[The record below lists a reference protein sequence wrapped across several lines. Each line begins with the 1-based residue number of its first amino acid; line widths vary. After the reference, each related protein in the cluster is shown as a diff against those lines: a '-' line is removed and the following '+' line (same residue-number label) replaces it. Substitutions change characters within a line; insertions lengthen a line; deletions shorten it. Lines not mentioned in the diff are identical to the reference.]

1 MSHFGTFETCRG
13 SLTMSDMQVDRK
25 WLASGIRF
33 KTALLMHDTHRLPN
47 NCDMPTTFLVRTAS
61 TIGYL
66 CQPNQ

>member
-1 MSHFGTFETCRG
+1 
-13 SLTMSDMQVDRK
+13 MSDMQVDRK